1 MNPLQIP
8 PSGCKVATGG
18 APAPPQPPS
27 EDGSDSRRQHIRGVL
42 VTMAAVVILSP
53 DALLVRLVT
62 VDPWT
67 LIFWRGLLSG
77 LTIMLLCLLQMRST
91 FLKGLLAIGRI
102 GLLAGLLQAVATC
115 FFVNALRQTSAANTL
130 VILAAV
136 PLFAAVLSR
145 IFLKEKVG
153 RRTWIAVT
161 IGFGGIVLLFAGS
174 LGGGSLRGDLYAV
187 VAASLWAS
195 YLVTIRQ
202 ARAVN
207 MVPALGLGGLLS
219 ALIVWLGGVDPL
231 AVPAA
236 DWPFVLMLGLFVLP
250 VSFGLIT
257 LGTRTLPAP
266 EVSLIMMLET
276 PLGPFWVWLVLG
288 ERPTA
293 TTLAAGLLIVG
304 TLVIHTL
311 FSIRAYRNTRQ
322 TLVARALEQEK
333 SAQSGS
339 TA

>member
-1 MNPLQIP
+1 MNRLHIHSSGPKAAAP
-8 PSGCKVATGG
+8 P
-18 APAPPQPPS
+18 APAEPEPTA
-27 EDGSDSRRQHIRGVL
+27 EEMSDTRQKHIRGIL

-77 LTIMLLCLLQMRST
+77 ITIMLLCLLQMRSG
-91 FLKGLLAIGRI
+91 FLRGVMAIGRV
-102 GLLAGLLQAVATC
+102 GLLAGLLQAAATC

-136 PLFAAVLSR
+136 PLFAALLSR
-145 IFLKEKVG
+145 IFLKEKVS

-161 IGFGGIVLLFAGS
+161 VGMGGIVLLFAGS
-174 LGGGSLRGDLYAV
+174 LGGGSLRGDLCAV
-187 VAASLWAS
+187 TAASLWAS

-219 ALIVWLGGVDPL
+219 ALIVWLGGVDPM
-231 AVPAA
+231 AVPSA
-236 DWPFVLMLGLFVLP
+236 DWPFILMLGLFVLP

-288 ERPTA
+288 ERPTV

-311 FSIRAYRNTRQ
+311 LSIRAYRATQQ
-322 TLVARALEQEK
+322 TLAAKALEQEK
-333 SAQSGS
+333 SVQSSS

>member
-1 MNPLQIP
+1 MP
-8 PSGCKVATGG
+8 
-18 APAPPQPPS
+18 
-27 EDGSDSRRQHIRGVL
+27 DSRQQHIRGVL
-42 VTMAAVVILSP
+42 TTLAAVFILSP
-53 DALLVRLVT
+53 DALLVRLVS

-77 LTIMLLCLLQMRST
+77 SAILLFCLLQMRGR
-91 FLKGLLAIGRI
+91 FLKGMRAIGRV
-102 GLLAGLLQAVATC
+102 GLLAGLLQAAATC

-136 PLFAAVLSR
+136 PLFAALFSR
-145 IFLKEKVG
+145 IFLKEKIT

-161 IGFGGIVLLFAGS
+161 IGIGGIALLFAGS

-187 VAASLWAS
+187 TAASLWAS
-195 YLVTIRQ
+195 YLVTVRQ
-202 ARAVN
+202 GRAIN

-219 ALIVWLGGVDPL
+219 AMIVWLGGVDPL

-236 DWPFVLMLGLFVLP
+236 DWPFILLLGLFVLP

-276 PLGPFWVWLVLG
+276 PLGPFWVWLALG

-293 TTLAAGLLIVG
+293 TTLAAGVLIVG

-311 FSIRAYRNTRQ
+311 LSIRAYRATQ
-322 TLVARALEQEK
+322 ETLSAKAREHEK
-333 SAQSGS
+333 SASTGS